1 MKGIKTILGVLAL
14 AGLFTV
20 NASAQQISK
29 VSYPQAE
36 TYENGNVDE
45 NGKVVRGPYL
55 TNAFKDNWFLGVG
68 VGYNAAIRDITPLD
82 LAGMGGLAV
91 DAYLGKM
98 ITPSFGVRAGWKGI
112 STANGGAFGSMD
124 QHYVHADAMWD
135 MITTFKGYKETRFW
149 NIMPYATTGVNIV
162 GKTSATSK
170 KKAIDLEYAAGG
182 GLFNTFRLGDRV
194 DLTLDL
200 MGLVAHE
207 RQYGGPGRFYFPVS
221 ATLGLAINLGKSGFS
236 RHSSALPVIV
246 PLSFT
251 EADYNNLKNKVNQL
265 EAENKSL
272 RAEVESL
279 KNAHQD
285 TVYIVKGG
293 DIESA
298 SRTFFNIN
306 SAEINARE
314 KAHLDF
320 FAKNVIANAADDKV
334 FDVIGTADSATGSKA
349 FNDKLALDRAK
360 AVANYLTKNCGVD
373 ASKLNVIGKG
383 GVADY
388 KPASL
393 NRAVEIR

>member
-1 MKGIKTILGVLAL
+1 MKGIKTILGVLAI

-20 NASAQQISK
+20 NASAQQLSK
-29 VSYPQAE
+29 VTYPQAE

-45 NGKVVRGPYL
+45 NGNVVRGPYL
-55 TNAFKDNWFLGVG
+55 TNSFGSNWFIGVG
-68 VGYNAAIRDITPLD
+68 AGYNAAIRGLNPIDP
-82 LAGMGGLAV
+82 AGMGGLAIDV
-91 DAYLGKM
+91 YAGKM
-98 ITPSFGVRAGWKGI
+98 ITPAVGVRAGWKGV
-112 STANGGAFGSMD
+112 STANGGKFGSMG
-124 QHYVHADAMWD
+124 QHYIHADFMWD
-135 MITTFKGYKETRFW
+135 MITSFKGYKETRFW
-149 NIMPYATTGVNIV
+149 NIMPYATTGVNMV
-162 GKTSATSK
+162 SRTTTTKKTSL
-170 KKAIDLEYAAGG
+170 DMEYAAGA

-207 RQYGGPGRFYFPVS
+207 SQYGGRGRFYFPVS
-221 ATLGLAINLGKSGFS
+221 ATVGLAFNLGKTGFS

-251 EADYNNLKNKVNQL
+251 EADYNNLKSKVNQL

-279 KNAHQD
+279 KKAHQD

-293 DIESA
+293 DVEAA

-306 SAEINARE
+306 SSVLNARE

-320 FAKNVIANAADDKV
+320 FAKNVIANAAADKV
-334 FDVIGTADSATGSKA
+334 FDVVGTADSATGSKA
-349 FNDKLALDRAK
+349 YNDKLSLKRAQ
-360 AVANYLTKNCGVD
+360 AVADYLVKNCGVD
-373 ASKLNVIGKG
+373 ASKLNVKGIG

-393 NRAVEIR
+393 NRAVEIK